1 MAEAMIND
9 RYRES
14 LQSLDGLVLDAPA
27 TQAPLNHPGSP
38 KEEKRVKHGPT
49 TVIQIPD
56 KRRKVSTSVT
66 ARNVIESISTAV
78 SYEDRR
84 EAICTATTSFDHNMQ
99 SLHDEELEVGADAVL
114 SKHLGFL
121 VSRRQIQPEDTV
133 PSLMHEI
140 SCTCEALEM
149 VYRASPQCVSQSFN
163 RFGLELLAT
172 LIHLVNMELLDRS
185 GGTET
190 KVAVKSESN
199 ESLNLEENSPDETQ
213 NSSHHVPPDS
223 SEESRS
229 VTPPSPICPA
239 IAEESGRRDHD
250 VMLRKATKV
259 MGHFARVGAAT
270 QPMAYYPGL
279 LSCLISVLMFQPYHA
294 MPAEVRLNSLWILA
308 NLACNSENMVMM
320 ACHPN
325 LLSTL
330 IAMASRQVCGSD
342 TAEVVVEVF
351 RSRSIASRALVNLSW
366 APENQIPMSENA
378 ALLEVLMPLV
388 VLRESSFGKRGRTVR
403 DMMLQTRRHSVG
415 TLRNLAAAPRRNKIQ
430 LCQYN
435 QGSLLNTLT
444 DSALNDPDTDVKE
457 RAFKTIQ
464 NLAIHDTADLMVQ
477 NPALI
482 LALKDALLYT
492 DGLDNE
498 NSDTPIK
505 QSASATL
512 LVLERSITPDNMD
525 RYQTLRELLDS
536 LNPTNSEDEETPDDQ
551 MSSTPV

>member
-1 MAEAMIND
+1 M
-9 RYRES
+9 
-14 LQSLDGLVLDAPA
+14 
-27 TQAPLNHPGSP
+27 TQLF
-38 KEEKRVKHGPT
+38 KL
-49 TVIQIPD
+49 
-56 KRRKVSTSVT
+56 STSSLILIPFFF
-66 ARNVIESISTAV
+66 AAISTAI

-149 VYRASPQCVSQSFN
+149 VFRASPQAVSQSFN
-163 RFGLELLAT
+163 RFGLEMLAT
-172 LIHLVNMELLDRS
+172 LIHLINNELLDRQ
-185 GGTET
+185 GTET
-190 KVAVKSESN
+190 KVAIKSESN
-199 ESLNLEENSPDETQ
+199 DSLNQEENSPEETQ
-213 NSSHHVPPDS
+213 NNSHHVPPDS

-229 VTPPSPICPA
+229 VTPPSPSCPA

-279 LSCLISVLMFQPYHA
+279 LSCLISVLTFQPYCA

-320 ACHPN
+320 ACHPH
-325 LLSTL
+325 LLSSL
-330 IAMASRQVCGSD
+330 IAMASRKVASND
-342 TAEVVVEVF
+342 PAEVVVEVF

-366 APENQIPMSENA
+366 APENQIPMSENV
-378 ALLEVLMPLV
+378 ALLEVLMPLA
-388 VLRESSFGKRGRTVR
+388 VLRDCSYGKRGRTIR
-403 DMMLQTRRHSVG
+403 DMMLQTRRHAIG
-415 TLRNLAAAPRRNKIQ
+415 TLSHLASAPRRNKIQ
-430 LCQYN
+430 LCQFN
-435 QGSLLNTLT
+435 QGKLLNILT

-536 LNPTNSEDEETPDDQ
+536 LNPNSGSDTEEGTSEDQ
-551 MSSTPV
+551 ALSTPV